1 MKIYGIPILPLLNH
15 PSAIITYY
23 FFKELLMAT
32 IGMGDIKKGARL
44 EITGNPFRV
53 TEFQHV
59 KPGKGAAFVRMKIKN
74 LQTGK
79 VIDKTVHA
87 GDKFD
92 VPELEEK
99 TMQYLYDDGEMLQF
113 MDTTTYD
120 QIGLTHEQVGKE
132 TFDFMID
139 GMEAD
144 ILFHNGKA
152 ISVEIPQTITLTVVE
167 TPPNFKG
174 DSQGGKKPATLDSGA
189 VVQVP
194 FFILEGQKIVVDTI
208 EGKYLEKAK

>member
-1 MKIYGIPILPLLNH
+1 
-15 PSAIITYY
+15 
-23 FFKELLMAT
+23 MAT

-44 EITGNPFRV
+44 EITGNPFKV
-53 TEFQHV
+53 TDFQHV

-74 LQTGK
+74 LSTGK

-92 VPELEEK
+92 VPELEQK
-99 TMQYLYDDGEMLQF
+99 TMQYLYDDGEFLQF
-113 MDTTTYD
+113 MDTTTFD
-120 QIGLTHEQVGKE
+120 QIGLLHEQVGKD
-132 TFDFMID
+132 TFDYMID
-139 GMEAD
+139 GMEAE

-194 FFILEGQKIVVDTI
+194 FFILEGQKIVVDTVD
-208 EGKYLEKAK
+208 GKYLEKAK

>member
-1 MKIYGIPILPLLNH
+1 
-15 PSAIITYY
+15 
-23 FFKELLMAT
+23 MAT

-44 EITGNPFRV
+44 EITGNPYRV

-74 LQTGK
+74 LETGK
-79 VIDKTVHA
+79 VIEKTVHA
-87 GDKFD
+87 GDKFE

-132 TFDFMID
+132 TFSFMID

-144 ILFHNGKA
+144 ILFHNGKS
-152 ISVEIPQTITLTVVE
+152 ISVEIPQTITLTVVG

-194 FFILEGQKIVVDTI
+194 FFILEGQKIVVDTV